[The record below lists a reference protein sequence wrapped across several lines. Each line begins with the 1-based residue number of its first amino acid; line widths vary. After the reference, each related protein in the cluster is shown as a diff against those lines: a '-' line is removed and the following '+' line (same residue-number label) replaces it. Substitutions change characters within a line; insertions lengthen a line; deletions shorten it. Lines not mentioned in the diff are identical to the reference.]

1 MILASPWALLLLA
14 LPALWTILNGRG
26 RHHRRRL
33 VVTAISAV
41 VLVVALS
48 QPKLSLRES
57 RMAVAVLKDTS
68 ASIAEPEL
76 RREAEFIVD
85 LEKSRGKHV
94 VSVIPFADSV
104 RQAADRDRTEPWNL
118 AHTPGPAGRGTDI
131 ETAVRE
137 GIATLPA
144 GRVPRLVILSDG
156 RENPE
161 SAAHATRQAQK
172 LGIPID
178 TIPLVDR
185 QQPELDPAAV
195 SRNCLVVVC
204 ESSRR
209 MEGQKMEL
217 AKLAA
222 LGLIENLRRSDMA
235 GVLTFGDSIRWAVPI
250 QSAGGK
256 DALNRAIQEVTVGG
270 GVQIAAALAEALRSL
285 ELVQADSKHVVIL
298 TDGIS
303 QDSGAFALARKA
315 AALHVTVSTISI
327 GENLNRR
334 YFASLVG
341 FSQGKSVFLRDPSGL
356 DQASLVATQGTQPVE
371 SRLFPIGRVDPPE
384 SLLQWIS
391 KSTGGRFNPSPSS
404 IFEPDGR
411 AVPVFLPLWPA
422 LVMFALGLTLF
433 KTIPGHRETR
443 RRFRAFPTGNNVG
456 SSGQGILKHL

>member
-14 LPALWTILNGRG
+14 LPALWTILNGRR

-33 VVTAISAV
+33 VLTGTSAV

-68 ASIAEPEL
+68 PSIAEREL
-76 RREAEFIVD
+76 RRESEFIVD

-94 VSVIPFADSV
+94 VRVIPFTESMH
-104 RQAADRDRTEPWNL
+104 QAADRERTEPWDL

-156 RENPE
+156 LENPE
-161 SAAHATRQAQK
+161 SAEHAARQAQQ

-178 TIPLVDR
+178 TIPLVGR
-185 QQPELDPAAV
+185 QQPDLRLDTEPVRPPDTNRGAV
-195 SRNCLVVVC
+195 SHRCLVVVF
-204 ESSRR
+204 ESSSR
-209 MEGQKMEL
+209 MEGQKIEL

-222 LGLIENLRRSDMA
+222 LGLIENLRRTDMV
-235 GVLTFGDSIRWAVPI
+235 GVLTFGDTFRWAIPI
-250 QSAGGK
+250 QSAGAK
-256 DALNRAIQEVTVGG
+256 DPLNHAIKEVTARG
-270 GVQIAAALAEALRSL
+270 GVRIAAALAEALRRL
-285 ELVQADSKHVVIL
+285 ETVQAGSKQVVIL
-298 TDGIS
+298 TDGTS
-303 QDSGAFALARKA
+303 QDPGAFALARKA
-315 AALHVTVSTISI
+315 AAQHVTVSTISI

-356 DQASLVATQGTQPVE
+356 DQASLVAAQGPQPVE
-371 SRLFPIGRVDPPE
+371 SRLFPVVRVGPPE

-391 KSTGGRFNPSPSS
+391 KSTGGRFNPIPSS

-411 AVPVFLPLWPA
+411 AVSVFLPLWPA

-433 KTIPGHRETR
+433 ETIPGHGDTR
-443 RRFRAFPTGNNVG
+443 RRFRAFPDWR
-456 SSGQGILKHL
+456 